1 MANLDPKLRKWSN
14 WIAVIQDDVTQLVM
28 AKDIFWSV
36 QNLIKENPAI
46 HTPSIFYW
54 YMGNTYV
61 AYALT
66 GIRRQVKAQKDS
78 IALKQLL
85 TEIVQD
91 PDKVSRRYYRSLYTD
106 PDKAHFADG
115 HFDRF
120 CAAPGDPHIS
130 AAMVKDDLNKLVAS
144 AATCED
150 LADKRIAHRDKRAPS
165 ALPTFKEADKAIDT
179 IHELCLKYRLVL
191 LADYQTSLLPTYQ
204 YDWQEVFDHAWRQ
217 PATSP

>member
-1 MANLDPKLRKWSN
+1 MSKLDPRLEKWIR
-14 WIAVIQDDVTQLVM
+14 WLQTIEQEVQALVM

-36 QNLIKENPAI
+36 QDLIKSNPAI
-46 HTPSIFYW
+46 HRPSIFYW

-66 GIRRQVKAQKDS
+66 GIRRQMKPQKDS

-85 TEIVQD
+85 TEIAQE
-91 PDKVSRRYYRSLYTD
+91 PDKISRRYYRSLYTE

-115 HFDRF
+115 HFDRY

-130 AAMVKDDLNKLVAS
+130 GATVQDDLNKLVAS

-150 LADKRIAHRDKRAPS
+150 FADKRIAHRDKRAP
-165 ALPTFKEADKAIDT
+165 AVLPKFKEADQAIDSM
-179 IHELCLKYRLVL
+179 HELCLKYRLIL
-191 LADYQTSLLPTYQ
+191 LAECQTTLLPTYQ
-204 YDWQEVFDHAWRQ
+204 YDWQKVFDHRWRKG
-217 PATSP
+217 